1 MSGFS
6 WGEVFVMAISG
17 GLVAWIPFGIT
28 QWQSHRTL
36 KAHIDEV
43 TAAQTGTIT
52 GLTESQTAV
61 IASLTEDQTV
71 QLTGELLAARSA
83 KRAAGPPQRYHG
95 HEGDEGADPG
105 S

>member
-1 MSGFS
+1 MTGFS

-52 GLTESQTAV
+52 GLTAEQTAA
-61 IASLTEDQTV
+61 IASLTEDQTA
-71 QLTGELLAARSA
+71 ELLAARSA

-95 HEGDEGADPG
+95 HEDDEGADPG